1 MYEGFNQNRFED
13 GKAGVVRLYTNKVYV
28 DLTRSGETFITR
40 SIRPLSRGRTLR
52 IVIFAIIFSF
62 GAI

>member
-1 MYEGFNQNRFED
+1 MHEDNQNRLED
-13 GKAGVVRLYTNKVYV
+13 LKPALFGLYINRVYV
-28 DLTRSGETFITR
+28 DLTRSGETSITR

-52 IVIFAIIFSF
+52 IVIVAIIFSF